1 MYCSKKAES
10 PFESRPKI
18 PRESPF
24 ESKPKLARTVS
35 YINKRPVDDDMVY
48 VDYNPDRGVT
58 FRENR
63 NSDVQIVGIG
73 YNDDQPTIDTRSLN
87 GINKKANDK
96 RKLTKGKGHHTLEVF
111 FGFYVFTILL
121 LLLWTW
127 FDLGIQSA
135 KKKNHA
141 YSGF

>member
-1 MYCSKKAES
+1 MIWVSFFFSKKIES

-24 ESKPKLARTVS
+24 ESKPKLARTSS
-35 YINKRPVDDDMVY
+35 YSNKRSGDNDDMVY

-73 YNDDQPTIDTRSLN
+73 YNEDTTTIDSRSLN
-87 GINKKANDK
+87 GINKKASDK
-96 RKLTKGKGHHTLEVF
+96 RKLTKGRDFFYFPLSFIFVF
-111 FGFYVFTILL
+111 CQLTFAAAFMALI
-121 LLLWTW
+121 
-127 FDLGIQSA
+127 ICC
-135 KKKNHA
+135 
-141 YSGF
+141 